1 MGTELTEAYRRGDR
15 EALRRLAEER
25 LPALGERVAEFQEA
39 FYQSWMGENK
49 PFGFEIIDIR
59 LGGVMGRVR
68 TARRRV
74 TDYLD
79 GRLDRLEELEQP
91 RLFFDG
97 QEDRKDINTFC
108 NDWSQIAT
116 ASVI

>member
-1 MGTELTEAYRRGDR
+1 M
-15 EALRRLAEER
+15 
-25 LPALGERVAEFQEA
+25 
-39 FYQSWMGENK
+39 S
-49 PFGFEIIDIR
+49 
-59 LGGVMGRVR
+59 RVR